1 MQIILLQRIVN
12 LGKLGET
19 VDVKPGYGRNFLIPH
34 GKALPATKA
43 NIEKFEARRAEL
55 EADEAKEVATAQ
67 TRADALTDVNVI
79 MRAKSGDEGKLFG
92 SIGTRDIAEALT
104 NSGLEVDRAEIKLP
118 EGTLRQIG
126 EYSVD
131 IQLHH
136 DVTATILVTILS
148 EDGDDEDEDEAVEED
163 VADENEDYSEE

>member
-1 MQIILLQRIVN
+1 MQVILLQRIVN

-19 VDVKPGYGRNFLIPH
+19 VDVKPGYGRNFLIPQ
-34 GKALPATKA
+34 GKALPATAA

-55 EADEAKEVATAQ
+55 EAAEAEELSSAQ
-67 TRADALTDVNVI
+67 ARADALTDVNVI

-104 NSGLEVDRAEIKLP
+104 NSGLEVDRAEVKLP
-118 EGTLRQIG
+118 AGSLRQVG
-126 EYSVD
+126 EYNVD

-148 EDGDDEDEDEAVEED
+148 EDGDDNFAADDSEED
-163 VADENEDYSEE
+163 DLEA

>member
-19 VDVKPGYGRNFLIPH
+19 VDVKPGYGRNFLVPH

-55 EADEAKEVATAQ
+55 EAEEAKEVATAQ
-67 TRADALTDVNVI
+67 ARADALTDVNVI

-104 NSGLEVDRAEIKLP
+104 NSGLEVDRAEVKLP

-148 EDGDDEDEDEAVEED
+148 EDGDDEDEDLVEEEQ
-163 VADENEDYSEE
+163 ADDSEE

>member
-1 MQIILLQRIVN
+1 
-12 LGKLGET
+12 
-19 VDVKPGYGRNFLIPH
+19 
-34 GKALPATKA
+34 
-43 NIEKFEARRAEL
+43 
-55 EADEAKEVATAQ
+55 
-67 TRADALTDVNVI
+67 

-118 EGTLRQIG
+118 EGALRQVG
-126 EYSVD
+126 EYNVD

-148 EDGDDEDEDEAVEED
+148 EDGDDEAAEDDQSED
-163 VADENEDYSEE
+163 DYSEE

>member
-19 VDVKPGYGRNFLIPH
+19 VDVKPGYGRNFLIPL
-34 GKALPATKA
+34 GKALPATAA

-55 EADEAKEVATAQ
+55 EAEEAKEVAVAQ
-67 TRADALTDVNVI
+67 ERADALTDVNVI

-104 NSGLEVDRAEIKLP
+104 NSGLEVDRAEVKLP

-126 EYSVD
+126 EYNVD

-148 EDGDDEDEDEAVEED
+148 EDGDDEDLEEDESD
-163 VADENEDYSEE
+163 DNEDYSEE

>member
-55 EADEAKEVATAQ
+55 EAEEAKEVATAQ

-148 EDGDDEDEDEAVEED
+148 EDGDDEDADVEED
-163 VADENEDYSEE
+163 TAESEETSEE

>member
-19 VDVKPGYGRNFLIPH
+19 VDVKPGYGRNFLIPY
-34 GKALPATKA
+34 GKALPATA
-43 NIEKFEARRAEL
+43 VNIEKFEARRAEL
-55 EADEAKEVATAQ
+55 EAEEKKELDTAQ
-67 TRADALTDVNVI
+67 ERADALTDVNVI

-118 EGTLRQIG
+118 EGALRQVG
-126 EYSVD
+126 EYNVD

-148 EDGDDEDEDEAVEED
+148 EDGDDEAAEDDQSED
-163 VADENEDYSEE
+163 DYSEE

>member
-34 GKALPATKA
+34 GKALPATAA

-55 EADEAKEVATAQ
+55 EAEEAVELNAAKE
-67 TRADALTDVNVI
+67 RADALTDVNVI

-104 NSGLEVDRAEIKLP
+104 SSGLEVDRAEIKLP
-118 EGTLRQIG
+118 EGALRQVG
-126 EYSVD
+126 EYNVD

-148 EDGDDEDEDEAVEED
+148 EDGDNEDLVEAD
-163 VADENEDYSEE
+163 DSEDYSEE

>member
-55 EADEAKEVATAQ
+55 EAEEAAEVATAQ

-126 EYSVD
+126 EYNVD

-148 EDGDDEDEDEAVEED
+148 EDGDNDDLEEDEIDD
-163 VADENEDYSEE
+163 NEGYSEE

>member
-34 GKALPATKA
+34 GKALPATAA

-55 EADEAKEVATAQ
+55 EAEEKKDLDAAQ
-67 TRADALTDVNVI
+67 ERADALTDVNVI

-104 NSGLEVDRAEIKLP
+104 NSGLEVDRAEVKLP
-118 EGTLRQIG
+118 EGALRQVG
-126 EYSVD
+126 EYNVD

-136 DVTATILVTILS
+136 DVTASILVTILS
-148 EDGDDEDEDEAVEED
+148 EDDEEQVEED
-163 VADENEDYSEE
+163 NEEDYSEE

>member
-34 GKALPATKA
+34 GKALPATAA

-55 EADEAKEVATAQ
+55 EAEEATELNAAQ
-67 TRADALTDVNVI
+67 ERADALTDVNVI

-118 EGTLRQIG
+118 EGALRQIG
-126 EYSVD
+126 EYNVD

-148 EDGDDEDEDEAVEED
+148 EDGDDEDQVEETD
-163 VADENEDYSEE
+163 SEEDYSEE

>member
-43 NIEKFEARRAEL
+43 NIEKFETRRAEL
-55 EADEAKEVATAQ
+55 EAEEAVELNAAQ
-67 TRADALTDVNVI
+67 ERADALTDVNVI

-104 NSGLEVDRAEIKLP
+104 NSGLEVDRSEVKLP
-118 EGTLRQIG
+118 EGALRQVG
-126 EYSVD
+126 EYNVD

-136 DVTATILVTILS
+136 DVVATILVTILS
-148 EDGDDEDEDEAVEED
+148 EDGDDQVEE
-163 VADENEDYSEE
+163 ADSEEDYSEE